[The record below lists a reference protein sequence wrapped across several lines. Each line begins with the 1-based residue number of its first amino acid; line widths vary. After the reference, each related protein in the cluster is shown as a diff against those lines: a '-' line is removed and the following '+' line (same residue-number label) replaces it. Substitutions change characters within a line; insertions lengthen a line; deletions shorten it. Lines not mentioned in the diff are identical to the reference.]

1 MAITAKINVTTGIG
15 RATITQP
22 NKSTIV
28 AQNFAPK
35 PDVSINQI
43 GGITTTGVQ
52 DGFTFIFNSDT
63 NKFEAAP
70 AADVTGQITQIT
82 GGTF

>member
-28 AQNFAPK
+28 SQNFAPK
-35 PDVSINQI
+35 PNVSLSELN
-43 GGITTTGVQ
+43 
-52 DGFTFIFNSDT
+52 
-63 NKFEAAP
+63 
-70 AADVTGQITQIT
+70 DVTISGVENGQVLVYNSASGKYEANTITASVT
-82 GGTF
+82 VVNGGSF

>member
-43 GGITTTGVQ
+43 DGITTTGVQ
-52 DGFTFIFNSDT
+52 DGRQNSLLYLKRDIRT
-63 NKFEAAP
+63 
-70 AADVTGQITQIT
+70 V
-82 GGTF
+82 

>member
-28 AQNFAPK
+28 AQNFTPK
-35 PDVSINQI
+35 PNVSLSQLN
-43 GGITTTGVQ
+43 
-52 DGFTFIFNSDT
+52 
-63 NKFEAAP
+63 
-70 AADVTGQITQIT
+70 DVTISGVENGQVLVYNSASGKYEANTITASVT
-82 GGTF
+82 VVNGGSF

>member
-35 PDVSINQI
+35 PNVSLSELNDVSLVGSQNGQALIYNSAI
-43 GGITTTGVQ
+43 G
-52 DGFTFIFNSDT
+52 
-63 NKFEAAP
+63 KFEANT
-70 AADVTGQITQIT
+70 VTGSVVAVN
-82 GGTF
+82 GGSF

>member
-22 NKSTIV
+22 NRSTIV

-35 PDVSINQI
+35 PNVSLSEISDVS
-43 GGITTTGVQ
+43 TAGVENG
-52 DGFTFIFNSDT
+52 DALVFNSAT
-63 NKFEAAP
+63 NKFEAKT
-70 AADVTGQITQIT
+70 VTATVTEVI

>member
-35 PDVSINQI
+35 PNVSLSELN
-43 GGITTTGVQ
+43 
-52 DGFTFIFNSDT
+52 
-63 NKFEAAP
+63 
-70 AADVTGQITQIT
+70 DVTISGVENGQTLIYNSVT
-82 GGTF
+82 GKYEANTVLVTVVNGGVF